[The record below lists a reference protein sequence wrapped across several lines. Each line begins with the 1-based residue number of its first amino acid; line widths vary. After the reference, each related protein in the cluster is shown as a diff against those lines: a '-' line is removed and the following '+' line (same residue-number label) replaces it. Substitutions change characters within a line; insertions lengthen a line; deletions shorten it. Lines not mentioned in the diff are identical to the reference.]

1 MKKWFIVLISVAL
14 LASCSTTKVLPT
26 QSANT
31 TYRIGDVYNQNG
43 VKGIVVDVD
52 NTGKHGIIMS
62 IGSSDARW
70 IASNDLKFET
80 TSFYE
85 DDGAKNMEV
94 IAKYIKDNN
103 KSWADFPLFNWARS
117 LGEGWYIPSKE
128 EALKIWKNI
137 NGGTMTYNKSTF
149 KKFDENQRRYGGDNL
164 VDTRFYIGSKQPW
177 YWYTSTEAEEGNVYS
192 VQFKQD
198 FKSQLIVGFSATID
212 AFPAV
217 KKPAFGNLYK
227 SRAIY
232 KF

>member
-1 MKKWFIVLISVAL
+1 MKKWFILLISVAL
-14 LASCSTTKVLPT
+14 LTSCSTTMVLPT

-62 IGSSDARW
+62 ITSSKARW

-94 IAKYIKDNN
+94 IAKYIEDNN
-103 KSWADFPLFNWARS
+103 KSWSDFPLFQWARS
-117 LGEGWYIPSKE
+117 LGKGWYIPSKE
-128 EALKIWKNI
+128 ETLKIWKNI
-137 NGGTMTYNKSTF
+137 NGGTMSYNKSTF
-149 KKFDENQRRYGGDNL
+149 KKFDKSQRKFGGDDL

-198 FKSQLIVGFSATID
+198 FKSQLMVGFHSTID
-212 AFPAV
+212 AFPAA